1 MTVDTFDSP
10 LHSIDFPAIT
20 LCTSDEFQP
29 DNWALTEKVFN
40 LFDFNCKSG
49 DDSCDQIRKDFKPFL
64 EIIFDKLYEKLNKL
78 DFNPMILEKMW
89 LETSGLTLLD
99 IDHLCRAMDA
109 YKLDLM
115 MIDEV
120 IIESIG
126 RKDVA
131 IKDLHDMLPKEY
143 NGTKDCNTIYPGLKE
158 AILMRFIAAEFFID
172 LSVLRLGTLL
182 RLYSDQIGYSFQT
195 APIDGYSHNDWSSN
209 CNNFGKVE
217 NLILETM
224 KIFATQFG
232 LKASLH
238 DIPNIFSNGYIEN
251 ILVQFYPLYSI
262 CNADNLGFFE
272 LVCKLFFLIQ

>member
-40 LFDFNCKSG
+40 LFDFNCKYG

-64 EIIFDKLYEKLNKL
+64 KIIFDKLYEKLEKL
-78 DFNPMILEKMW
+78 DFNPMVLEKMW

-99 IDHLCRAMDA
+99 IDHLCWAMDA

-126 RKDVA
+126 RKDVT

-143 NGTKDCNTIYPGLKE
+143 NGTNDCNTIHSGLKE
-158 AILMRFIAAEFFID
+158 AILMRFIAADFFID
-172 LSVLRLGTLL
+172 LSVLKLGTLL
-182 RLYSDQIGYSFQT
+182 RQYSDQIGYSFQNVL
-195 APIDGYSHNDWSSN
+195 IDAYSHNDWSSN
-209 CNNFGKVE
+209 CNNFGEVE
-217 NLILETM
+217 NLIFETM
-224 KIFATQFG
+224 KRIATQFG

-238 DIPNIFSNGYIEN
+238 DIPNIFSNGYN
-251 ILVQFYPLYSI
+251 KYFGVQFYPLYSI
-262 CNADNLGFFE
+262 CNADNLLFFV
-272 LVCKLFFLIQ
+272 LVCKLFFPI